1 MIFKKKLAELINSK
15 VGCMCEQGCVLG
27 VLFVCLGKISA
38 LYVLLT
44 YLPPSTD
51 FKTQP
56 GSHWEGPEPS
66 ENFLLYEK
74 QCIL

>member
-15 VGCMCEQGCVLG
+15 VGHMCEQGCAWG
-27 VLFVCLGKISA
+27 FVCLGKISA

-44 YLPPSTD
+44 YLTPIPD

-66 ENFLLYEK
+66 GNFLLYEK
-74 QCIL
+74 QYIL

>member
-1 MIFKKKLAELINSK
+1 
-15 VGCMCEQGCVLG
+15 MCEQGCVHGL
-27 VLFVCLGKISA
+27 LFACLGKISA

-51 FKTQP
+51 FKIQP
-56 GSHWEGPEPS
+56 GSCWEGPEPS